1 MQDSF
6 RQRSSDFQLSTT
18 ESRADQVSTEP
29 PRPTNRCGGRPD
41 RCRNRLRRYNS
52 QPRPLLYLTEMMRL
66 AEDGVMF
73 TIARFEKRF
82 SYLQGHC
89 EILRIAC
96 GDKKKKQNF
105 SPLWGSLKLREGPTR
120 RRSTGEQEG

>member
-18 ESRADQVSTEP
+18 ESRADQVSTER
-29 PRPTNRCGGRPD
+29 PRPTSRCGGRPD
-41 RCRNRLRRYNS
+41 GSRDRLRGYNF
-52 QPRPLLYLTEMMRL
+52 QPRPVLYLTEMMRL

-82 SYLQGHC
+82 SHVQGHC
-89 EILRIAC
+89 EIL
-96 GDKKKKQNF
+96 Q
-105 SPLWGSLKLREGPTR
+105 SLAETKR
-120 RRSTGEQEG
+120 RTILFPALGFLK